1 MEVWDAYDAQFNRV
15 EGVTLIRGEAIP
27 AGLFHLV
34 CDIIVKHTDGTY
46 LLMLRDERKRF
57 GGMWEATAGGSALQG
72 ESPAECAARELLEE
86 TGIAAE
92 QLTEVG
98 RTVSETNRSIYVE
111 FLCVTSCEKE
121 SVRLQEGETT
131 DYQWVS
137 RDALLRMTQQ
147 ELVTKRMQQFLQKLQ
162 G

>member
-1 MEVWDAYDAQFNRV
+1 
-15 EGVTLIRGEAIP
+15 
-27 AGLFHLV
+27 
-34 CDIIVKHTDGTY
+34 
-46 LLMLRDERKRF
+46 MLRDGRKRF

-72 ESPAECAARELLEE
+72 ERPAECAARELLEE

-98 RTVSETNRSIYVE
+98 RVVSETNRSIYVE
-111 FLCVTSCEKE
+111 FLCVTSCEKD